1 MPPATAPRIFRPHRH
16 TAVLPMDGSE
26 RRCQRLQETFRRT
39 ASCRRAD
46 HGKSCRHFALVSRGH
61 RSDRTP
67 PRESPRHF
75 AARMDESVIV
85 GYYTSA
91 EVHPRSPARLLLSK
105 ERKKPMA
112 RNDGI
117 DRTFARNQDLP
128 TLDDVAKVQEH
139 NEREKDSYSN
149 QDIDTTQTHRNVHF
163 KKPTDSYAAM
173 FDQMI
178 ADGVISTRGLKADAV
193 KYGEL
198 LFDVNSAYFHNHGGY
213 EYAKQF
219 YADAYKAAVEIVGG
233 EQYILS
239 AVMHADERNRAMSEA
254 LGEDVYHYHLHV
266 VYIPVVEKQILWSK
280 RCKDEFLRGTVK
292 ETITQVSRSKK
303 WESKPVLNEDGNP
316 MLNAKGKKILK
327 SSYSV
332 LQDDFF
338 NFMRAAGYTD
348 VERGERGSTEE
359 HLTVTQFKLQA
370 EQHRL
375 ETVTGQVEQA
385 EQSLADAKAATE
397 KQKKKLEAL
406 QKETKAA
413 KTIALT
419 VQDIEEMGKKNALT
433 GNVSLTPDQCDTL
446 KRYAVNGIIANADN
460 KRLKEK
466 LASAEKTISIWKQ
479 RYEAVNEKYMELKQK
494 AQPFLDAIEIASE
507 RVWAFVH
514 AILARGKETQE
525 HKHPMNKTV
534 EEINKMI
541 MEDAP
546 MEEINDAIG
555 YIDIYSCFDPIFEPP
570 IDFLEECRK
579 HWETAQSSF
588 RKTIERKIGNTW
600 YVIETECDGNEP
612 LADKVKRLIFSDKGG
627 IC

>member
-1 MPPATAPRIFRPHRH
+1 MYTAKERKTLVIETAHFFRLGCFYVHGILQKPRGQAVKNTVFAAIVCKSKFRK
-16 TAVLPMDGSE
+16 
-26 RRCQRLQETFRRT
+26 T
-39 ASCRRAD
+39 ASYRRAD
-46 HGKSCRHFALVSRGH
+46 HEKSCRHFRRGQQ
-61 RSDRTP
+61 RSPQRP
-67 PRESPRHF
+67 HSPSGEPSENPRHF
-75 AARMDESVIV
+75 AASMDESVIV

-280 RCKDEFLRGTVK
+280 RCKDEALRGTVK

-303 WESKPVLNEDGNP
+303 WESKPVLDEDGNP

-338 NFMRAAGYTD
+338 HAMRSAGYTD

-359 HLTVTQFKLQA
+359 HLTVTQFKVQA
-370 EQHRL
+370 EQQRL
-375 ETVTGQVEQA
+375 EAVTAQVADA
-385 EQSLADAKAATE
+385 EQSLENTRVAAE
-397 KQKKKLEAL
+397 KQKRNWKL
-406 QKETKAA
+406 
-413 KTIALT
+413 
-419 VQDIEEMGKKNALT
+419 
-433 GNVSLTPDQCDTL
+433 C
-446 KRYAVNGIIANADN
+446 KR
-460 KRLKEK
+460 
-466 LASAEKTISIWKQ
+466 KQ
-479 RYEAVNEKYMELKQK
+479 RQQGQL
-494 AQPFLDAIEIASE
+494 P
-507 RVWAFVH
+507 
-514 AILARGKETQE
+514 
-525 HKHPMNKTV
+525 
-534 EEINKMI
+534 
-541 MEDAP
+541 
-546 MEEINDAIG
+546 
-555 YIDIYSCFDPIFEPP
+555 
-570 IDFLEECRK
+570 
-579 HWETAQSSF
+579 
-588 RKTIERKIGNTW
+588 
-600 YVIETECDGNEP
+600 
-612 LADKVKRLIFSDKGG
+612 
-627 IC
+627 